1 MEKDLKALELQINS
15 RNTELQQKD
24 EELKDLQ
31 KIKNN
36 YEATAKKLN
45 SEKRELEQSYNA
57 LQAQKNSWHEEVRDL
72 KMQLEGSNNLVKEK
86 ETLLHNMKKEN
97 DHLSR
102 VNLEFQVSFYKTNSL
117 KIF

>member
-57 LQAQKNSWHEEVRDL
+57 LQTQKNSWHEEVRDL

-102 VNLEFQVSFYKTNSL
+102 VNLEFQVSFYKRQ
-117 KIF
+117 IH